1 MTDLLRRG
9 CAAAIALLL
18 GACAAIP
25 ADHHKVAQ
33 HDAAALALAPDIAL
47 GGQAWPSAHWWS
59 SYADPQLD
67 ALIERALQSHPSLE
81 VARAR
86 LDAAGASLDY
96 NKAQAGAAVG
106 LGADLNRQR
115 YSGNGLFPAPIGG
128 AYYNDVALQLK
139 ASYDFDWWGKHRA
152 QIAAALGE
160 FKARLADQA
169 QAEQVLAAAL
179 AQSYFR
185 LQSLWAR
192 AANAAALA
200 DTERAIVAD
209 KARRVANG
217 LARADEQRGAELDL
231 AHVDEMRAQLATEAG
246 REREVLRAL
255 AGGATDALAGL
266 APRGA
271 PEQAHALPAKLG
283 LALLARRP
291 DLQAARYRVES
302 MLGEVEAART
312 AFYPDIN
319 LSAAFGLDAVSL
331 GTLLRPN
338 SRTLLVGGALSLPLF
353 DSGRLGAQLNSLRAQ
368 RDEVIADYNR
378 SVLGALGEVA
388 QEGITL
394 QGSERQLQAQ
404 AASADASAALLRNA
418 RQRLQQGLA
427 DKADVLQAELLALRQ
442 LDNRLML
449 LAQQRQG
456 EIALVKALGGGY
468 QADASSSTLTTISAA
483 STAPA
488 PSLSSARQ

>member
-1 MTDLLRRG
+1 
-9 CAAAIALLL
+9 
-18 GACAAIP
+18 
-25 ADHHKVAQ
+25 
-33 HDAAALALAPDIAL
+33 
-47 GGQAWPSAHWWS
+47 
-59 SYADPQLD
+59 
-67 ALIERALQSHPSLE
+67 
-81 VARAR
+81 
-86 LDAAGASLDY
+86 
-96 NKAQAGAAVG
+96 
-106 LGADLNRQR
+106 
-115 YSGNGLFPAPIGG
+115 
-128 AYYNDVALQLK
+128 
-139 ASYDFDWWGKHRA
+139 
-152 QIAAALGE
+152 
-160 FKARLADQA
+160 
-169 QAEQVLAAAL
+169 
-179 AQSYFR
+179 
-185 LQSLWAR
+185 
-192 AANAAALA
+192 
-200 DTERAIVAD
+200 
-209 KARRVANG
+209 
-217 LARADEQRGAELDL
+217 
-231 AHVDEMRAQLATEAG
+231 
-246 REREVLRAL
+246 VLRAL